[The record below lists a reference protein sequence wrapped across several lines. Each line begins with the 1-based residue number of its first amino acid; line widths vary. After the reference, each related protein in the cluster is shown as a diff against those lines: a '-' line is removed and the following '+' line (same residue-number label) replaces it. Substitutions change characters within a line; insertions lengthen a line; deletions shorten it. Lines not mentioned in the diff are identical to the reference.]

1 MGGLSYDSWREIF
14 DIGTEAKGNVIN
26 NKNVDCF
33 IAGYNTAAKEYRE
46 VINKGYKEVFTGLPD
61 KLEKQLEDDEVGLGY
76 SGYMYSY
83 PDWFI
88 KKKSAYIALS
98 DALKQ
103 CEEFIN
109 DIKMLLW
116 CITDTGRIDY
126 GNTYYFNHSCAF
138 VGYINFGCKWIK

>member
-1 MGGLSYDSWREIF
+1 MTVEEKALIWARKQ
-14 DIGTEAKGNVIN
+14 KGNVLN

-61 KLEKQLEDDEVGLGY
+61 KLEKQLEDDEVGFRY
-76 SGYMYSY
+76 SGFFFSY

-88 KKKSAYIALS
+88 RKKSAYNALC

-103 CEEFIN
+103 CEEFRD
-109 DIKMLLW
+109 DIKLLL
-116 CITDTGRIDY
+116 
-126 GNTYYFNHSCAF
+126 
-138 VGYINFGCKWIK
+138 

>member
-1 MGGLSYDSWREIF
+1 MGKKTKS
-14 DIGTEAKGNVIN
+14 NVLN

-33 IAGYNTAAKEYRE
+33 IAGYNMAVKEYRE
-46 VINKGYKEVFTGLPD
+46 VINKGYKEVFTGLPE

-88 KKKSAYIALS
+88 KKKAAYHALR

-103 CEEFIN
+103 CEEFIDN
-109 DIKMLLW
+109 IKSLL
-116 CITDTGRIDY
+116 
-126 GNTYYFNHSCAF
+126 
-138 VGYINFGCKWIK
+138 